1 MHPSEDLFAKIKLLI
16 ADVDGVMTSGDICIT
31 DEGKEI
37 KTFNVQ
43 DGFGIRLLLVNKID
57 FAVITSRSCQAVDLR
72 MKYLGVKH
80 VFQGAKDKLPV
91 FKSLLNDLKIEAH
104 EVAYIG
110 DDWPD
115 LPVLCQVG
123 LPIAVANAVP
133 EVKARALYTTDCVGG
148 AGAVREVVM
157 HILRAKNLY
166 ESALANFI
174 YSKEK

>member
-1 MHPSEDLFAKIKLLI
+1 MHSLDDLFAKVKLLI
-16 ADVDGVMTSGDICIT
+16 ADVDGVMTAGGICIT

-37 KTFNVQ
+37 KTFHVQ
-43 DGFGIRLLLVNKID
+43 DGFGIRLLLVNQIE

-91 FKSLLNDLKIEAH
+91 FKSLLNDLKIEAE

-148 AGAVREVVM
+148 AGAVREVAM
-157 HILRAKNLY
+157 HILQAKKLY
-166 ESALANFI
+166 EAALAS
-174 YSKEK
+174 YEHLKGK